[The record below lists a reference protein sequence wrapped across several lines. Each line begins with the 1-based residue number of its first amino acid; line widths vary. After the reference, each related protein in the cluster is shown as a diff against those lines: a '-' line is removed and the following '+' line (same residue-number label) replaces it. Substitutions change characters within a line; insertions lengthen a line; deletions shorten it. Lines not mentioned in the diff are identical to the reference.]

1 MAENKP
7 VLSAYGHELNGAGT
21 ACAPDCPAC
30 RWAAEKAEAEAEAE
44 AKTKKQ
50 PNRVA

>member
-1 MAENKP
+1 MAENKS
-7 VLSAYGHELNGAGT
+7 VLSSYAHELNGAGT

-30 RWAAEKAEAEAEAE
+30 RWAAEKAEAEA
-44 AKTKKQ
+44 KTRKQ